1 MNCLTKKLSW
11 IAIGSFA
18 IALAMPPISSAAE
31 VVDRIVARVNGQIIL
46 QSDWQDAVEYEALV
60 SVTDASAFSIEEK
73 KAALDRLI
81 DQDLLRQQVHASDA
95 AQPPDDQ
102 VAQKIA
108 EIRKLY
114 SEAGTDAGWKKILD
128 DHGFTDAEL
137 RQRVAQEIQLLG
149 LVDARLRPSVTID
162 SASIESYYSK
172 ELLPQLHSQQPAS
185 DVPLAEVTPRIREL
199 LTEKKVSEL
208 LTSWLQ
214 NLRADSDI
222 RSDSTDADES
232 R

>member
-1 MNCLTKKLSW
+1 MNCLTRKISW
-11 IAIGSFA
+11 IAIGSFV
-18 IALAMPPISSAAE
+18 IALAMPISSAAE

-60 SVTDASAFSIEEK
+60 SVTDASAFSIEGK

-95 AQPPDDQ
+95 AQAPDDQ

-162 SASIESYYSK
+162 SASIETYYSK